1 MNCLQLKA
9 EIVSLPTLADRVKF
23 AADKIT
29 AACQNLESGD
39 VISAFDLYYKKLLI
53 SLTYTPQHKLQK
65 EVTLIKASDSVDMTK
80 TFSDAYDLEK
90 VSCSELF
97 FKVLFATNEDLSGR
111 TLHVTKTFFLKQ
123 KAFLFLIY
131 HSLYRMFNF

>member
-1 MNCLQLKA
+1 MNYLQLKA
-9 EIVSLPTLADRVKF
+9 EIISLPTLADRVKF

-29 AACQNLESGD
+29 AACKNLESGD

-53 SLTYTPQHKLQK
+53 SLTYTPKHKLQK

-90 VSCSELF
+90 VSFSE
-97 FKVLFATNEDLSGR
+97 
-111 TLHVTKTFFLKQ
+111 
-123 KAFLFLIY
+123 
-131 HSLYRMFNF
+131 